1 MKKMRWI
8 ALLTAMIMV
17 LTTACES
24 SSSGGGSSSGNDTG
38 KAVVETGA
46 DGQTTIST
54 AAVAD
59 GEEKTIYL
67 FQTKIEIDEA
77 LKNVAAKYCETHPGI
92 KFVIESS
99 GGSDAATALKTK
111 FAGGEAPD
119 IFTLAGRS
127 EMQLWSERLEDM
139 ADQPWVDDMVQI
151 AKDNSNIDGKTYGF
165 PVSVEGNGIMYNKD
179 LFEQAGITE
188 IPKTFSEMKAVVEML
203 EAAGIQPF
211 VEAQM
216 DWFQGYI
223 LVGMGCSRQPDA
235 NGFIDGLND
244 GSATFVGNQTF
255 NDLANY
261 IIYEAE
267 KSQNPLNTDFNTQ
280 IASFASGKVAMS
292 LGGNYNQPSINAIAP
307 DINMALMGMPINED
321 PEANDKLFGGVT
333 GYWCVNKESKVKEEA
348 KEFLAWLAM
357 TEEGRECITKDLQF
371 IPPFTTFEADEA
383 SIGNLG
389 ASMND
394 FIKNDKIYGLVVYYP
409 DGFGQASG
417 EAVQKLIAGKVSV
430 EEFEQELQDAW
441 DQLKQ

>member
-24 SSSGGGSSSGNDTG
+24 SSGGGSASGADTG

-54 AAVAD
+54 KASAD
-59 GEEKTIYL
+59 GGEKTIYL
-67 FQTKIEIDEA
+67 FQSKIEIDEA

-127 EMQLWSERLEDM
+127 EMQLWSDRLEDL
-139 ADQPWVDDMVQI
+139 ADQPWVGDMVQI
-151 AKDNSNIDGKTYGF
+151 AKDNSIIDGKTYGF
-165 PVSVEGNGIMYNKD
+165 PVSIESNGIMYNKD

-188 IPKTFSEMKAVVEML
+188 IPKTLSELKTVVEKL

-211 VEAQM
+211 VGAQM

-235 NGFIDGLND
+235 NGFISGLND
-244 GSATFVGNQTF
+244 GSATFVGNSTF
-255 NDLANY
+255 TDLANY
-261 IIYEAE
+261 IIFESS
-267 KSQNPLNTDFNTQ
+267 KSLNPLNTDFNTQ
-280 IASFASGKVAMS
+280 IATFASGKAAMS
-292 LGGNYNQPSINAIAP
+292 LGGNYNQPSINAINP
-307 DINMALMGMPINED
+307 DINMAMMGIPINEN
-321 PEANDKLFGGVT
+321 PEENDKLFGGVT
-333 GYWCVNKESKVKEEA
+333 GYWCVNKESQVKEEA
-348 KEFLAWLAM
+348 KEFLSWLAM

-371 IPPFTTFEADEA
+371 IPPFTSFQADEA

-389 ASMND
+389 ASTTGY
-394 FIKNDKIYGLVVYYP
+394 IKDNKIYGLVTYYP

-417 EAVQKLIAGKVSV
+417 ESVQKLIAGKVTI
-430 EEFEQELQDAW
+430 EEFQQELQDSW
-441 DQLKQ
+441 DNLKQ